1 MVSSFS
7 RHSRKLSDMAPVMA
21 FDAQV
26 SRPSCVS
33 SGWSSGTI
41 GASRKSGVAAKY
53 CGVGWVRS
61 RMAATPRLAH
71 KATVRARAS
80 FMARRNC
87 ALYQFSPPMTAAAS
101 GAGDEA

>member
-1 MVSSFS
+1 MLSSFS
-7 RHSRKLSDMAPVMA
+7 RHSRKLSDMAPVM
-21 FDAQV
+21 V
-26 SRPSCVS
+26 SDTHVSSPFWVS

-53 CGVGWVRS
+53 CGFGWFRS

-87 ALYQFSPPMTAAAS
+87 VLYQFSPPMTAAAS

>member
-53 CGVGWVRS
+53 CDFGWFR
-61 RMAATPRLAH
+61 TTFLLPIY
-71 KATVRARAS
+71 
-80 FMARRNC
+80 RN
-87 ALYQFSPPMTAAAS
+87 
-101 GAGDEA
+101 